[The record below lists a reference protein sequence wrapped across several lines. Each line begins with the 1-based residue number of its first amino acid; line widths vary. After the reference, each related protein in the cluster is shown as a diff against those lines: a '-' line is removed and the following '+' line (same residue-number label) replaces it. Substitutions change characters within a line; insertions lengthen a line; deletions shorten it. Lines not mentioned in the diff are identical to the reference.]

1 MKDNDVKGGRRVV
14 WSPQERQAEFMQR
27 GEYEALYGGAAGGGK
42 SDALLAEA
50 LRQADK
56 ACYRGI
62 IFRKT
67 YPQLTELEDRSQT
80 LYKGAYPAA
89 RYNKTKHCWSFPS
102 GAKIYFGAM
111 QHKKDRLNYQGKHYD
126 FVGFDELTQFSFDEY
141 SYMFSR
147 NRPGGKGTRVY
158 IRATAN
164 PGGPGHS
171 WVKQRFITA
180 GEPMKPIIEEHKVK
194 KPDGAE
200 IIIRKSRVFI
210 PASVF
215 DNKELLRNDPEYLAS
230 LSMLPTAE
238 KKALLYGDW
247 NSFTGQVFTEWRDDP
262 EHYCDR
268 RWTHVIAPFEIPRH
282 WEIVRG
288 FDFGYTRPFS
298 VGWYAVDTKGCIYR
312 IREYYGC
319 TDKANEGIRLEPSV
333 IAENIRKIE
342 RDDPNIR
349 GRNVYGVADPS
360 IFDKSRGESVA
371 DLMARSPNFIIWS
384 PGDNA
389 RISGKMQYHN
399 RLAFN
404 SDGEAMFYCFNT
416 CREFIRTIPALMYDE
431 KNVEDID
438 TTMEDHIYDEC
449 RYVLRVNENDR
460 DYNRRVSEND
470 RDYAQKVY
478 DSDRNYQIKLNNSL
492 KDAVENEETDSTKF
506 SPSDA
511 YDFISKYGDKIYT
524 DEEYIEALYQ
534 LYGDKEGFFDWVE
547 QMEIPGDTKG
557 TTYLE
562 LLYEIHPELKPSTF
576 KKMGMPNDEL
586 IRRTATGGGATPPHP
601 RASGD

>member
-1 MKDNDVKGGRRVV
+1 MVNVVLRGLWGWWEVGMVDRWGWRWIYRKTGGVAEMKDNDVKGGRRVV

-238 KKALLYGDW
+238 RKALLYGDW

-268 RWTHVIAPFEIPRH
+268 RWTHVIQEAGSKLSRDMIKGTYFAFQQVCYLIIELIRQFYDTPRSFR
-282 WEIVRG
+282 ITG
-288 FDFGYTRPFS
+288 GYD
-298 VGWYAVDTKGCIYR
+298 A
-312 IREYYGC
+312 
-319 TDKANEGIRLEPSV
+319 
-333 IAENIRKIE
+333 
-342 RDDPNIR
+342 
-349 GRNVYGVADPS
+349 
-360 IFDKSRGESVA
+360 FDKSAIKEQSRELFGVQLGTKKPVFDIVCTASKK
-371 DLMARSPNFIIWS
+371 SPFSKASQNELAKQLFQLGFFNPETAVQALGCLAMMDFEGKEEIERVIR
-384 PGDNA
+384 DNA
-389 RISGKMQYHN
+389 GM
-399 RLAFN
+399 
-404 SDGEAMFYCFNT
+404 
-416 CREFIRTIPALMYDE
+416 
-431 KNVEDID
+431 
-438 TTMEDHIYDEC
+438 
-449 RYVLRVNENDR
+449 NE
-460 DYNRRVSEND
+460 V
-470 RDYAQKVY
+470 
-478 DSDRNYQIKLNNSL
+478 
-492 KDAVENEETDSTKF
+492 
-506 SPSDA
+506 
-511 YDFISKYGDKIYT
+511 KI
-524 DEEYIEALYQ
+524 
-534 LYGDKEGFFDWVE
+534 
-547 QMEIPGDTKG
+547 
-557 TTYLE
+557 
-562 LLYEIHPELKPSTF
+562 
-576 KKMGMPNDEL
+576 
-586 IRRTATGGGATPPHP
+586 
-601 RASGD
+601 